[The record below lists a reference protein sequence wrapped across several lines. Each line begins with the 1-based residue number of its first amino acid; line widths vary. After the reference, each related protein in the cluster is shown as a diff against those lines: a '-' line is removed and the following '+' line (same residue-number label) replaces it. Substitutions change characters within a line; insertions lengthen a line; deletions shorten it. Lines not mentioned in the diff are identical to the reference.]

1 MPVGQESPTRG
12 MGVWA
17 RVVVAVDKMKQS
29 RYLVMGISPG
39 CCMDSICE
47 VETFWGGTVKLGVA
61 NRGRAEP
68 GGGQTGFLGVLGIIL
83 VR

>member
-17 RVVVAVDKMKQS
+17 VAVIAESKMKQI
-29 RYLVMGISPG
+29 RYLSMGTSPG

-47 VETFWGGTVKLGVA
+47 VEKFW
-61 NRGRAEP
+61 
-68 GGGQTGFLGVLGIIL
+68 FDSDFF
-83 VR
+83 